1 MIDWK
6 DKIRERLTGLNL
18 DPTREAEIVEEL
30 NQHLDD
36 RYSDL
41 LSAGITPDDAFRAVL
56 AELSD
61 SRFLAEELKPIEC
74 RVNPEP
80 PVPGA
85 ARISIISDI
94 WQDLRYSWR
103 MLSKHRGF
111 TALSLVTLALGIG
124 VNTAIFSVVNP
135 VLLRPLAYPDSDQ
148 LVMIWGRLPGHG
160 LDKLGASPA
169 EFVDYREQHQVFLQ
183 IGCYSSLGFN
193 LSGIAEPE
201 RITGTYVT
209 HEVLSLLG
217 VPPAKGRLFMSEEDQ
232 PGGNHVVILSHR
244 LWQRSFS
251 SNENVL
257 GRGITLNGISHTIVG
272 IMPASFQFP
281 DVDTDIW
288 KPIGFSAEDVGVSER
303 GSHYLSVLARLRPE
317 VNLEQAQSDVAQIAS
332 RMQSVHP
339 AHYDEKSGWGADVVR
354 LHDEIVGDVELTL
367 MVLLAAVGCVLLI
380 ACANV
385 ANLLL
390 ARAITR
396 RREMALRLAL
406 GASRRRL
413 VQQLLTESLL
423 LAVAGGTL
431 GIPLAFWTN
440 EWFMSLDPAYVPR
453 LSEIGIDLDVLAFT
467 IAVSLVTGLLFG
479 LAPAWQSTNVNLNES
494 LKDGGKTTGS
504 SGIRLRGFLVA
515 SQFAI
520 TFVLLVA
527 AGLMLKSLYRLQ
539 QVEPGIDPS
548 NVLSM
553 RLNLPQS
560 KYADPQRQR
569 AFFEE
574 LISQTRLLPGVR
586 SVGAVNFLPLSG
598 TGNQRNFSIEGQP
611 DPKLNLE
618 FRMASPDYFPTLG
631 IQLSSGRLFNER
643 DRENAPRVAVVNETL
658 ARLFFSNTE
667 PIGKRIRLGNE
678 RGPFPWLTVVGV
690 TRDVKHGGLDK
701 EIRPE
706 MYVPYLQPLLP
717 NWNTQTMFLVLRAD
731 SDPSKFIPAA
741 RGVVQKLDSDQPV
754 YSVSTMEQLLNR
766 SLTPRRFNMWLLG
779 AFAVLALVLSVIGIY
794 GVMSYSVSQRINEIG
809 IRIALGA
816 RTRDVLKLVIWRGMK
831 LALIGVAIGLI
842 GAFLITR
849 TMERLL
855 FNVSTTDTLT
865 FVVISILIIVV
876 ALMAC
881 LIPSR
886 RATRVDPIVALRY
899 E

>member
-1 MIDWK
+1 
-6 DKIRERLTGLNL
+6 
-18 DPTREAEIVEEL
+18 
-30 NQHLDD
+30 
-36 RYSDL
+36 
-41 LSAGITPDDAFRAVL
+41 
-56 AELSD
+56 
-61 SRFLAEELKPIEC
+61 
-74 RVNPEP
+74 
-80 PVPGA
+80 
-85 ARISIISDI
+85 
-94 WQDLRYSWR
+94 
-103 MLSKHRGF
+103 
-111 TALSLVTLALGIG
+111 
-124 VNTAIFSVVNP
+124 
-135 VLLRPLAYPDSDQ
+135 
-148 LVMIWGRLPGHG
+148 
-160 LDKLGASPA
+160 
-169 EFVDYREQHQVFLQ
+169 
-183 IGCYSSLGFN
+183 
-193 LSGIAEPE
+193 
-201 RITGTYVT
+201 
-209 HEVLSLLG
+209 
-217 VPPAKGRLFMSEEDQ
+217 
-232 PGGNHVVILSHR
+232 
-244 LWQRSFS
+244 
-251 SNENVL
+251 
-257 GRGITLNGISHTIVG
+257 
-272 IMPASFQFP
+272 
-281 DVDTDIW
+281 
-288 KPIGFSAEDVGVSER
+288 
-303 GSHYLSVLARLRPE
+303 
-317 VNLEQAQSDVAQIAS
+317 
-332 RMQSVHP
+332 
-339 AHYDEKSGWGADVVR
+339 
-354 LHDEIVGDVELTL
+354 
-367 MVLLAAVGCVLLI
+367 
-380 ACANV
+380 
-385 ANLLL
+385 
-390 ARAITR
+390 
-396 RREMALRLAL
+396 
-406 GASRRRL
+406 
-413 VQQLLTESLL
+413 
-423 LAVAGGTL
+423 
-431 GIPLAFWTN
+431 
-440 EWFMSLDPAYVPR
+440 
-453 LSEIGIDLDVLAFT
+453 
-467 IAVSLVTGLLFG
+467 
-479 LAPAWQSTNVNLNES
+479 
-494 LKDGGKTTGS
+494 
-504 SGIRLRGFLVA
+504 
-515 SQFAI
+515 
-520 TFVLLVA
+520 
-527 AGLMLKSLYRLQ
+527 
-539 QVEPGIDPS
+539 
-548 NVLSM
+548 M

-754 YSVSTMEQLLNR
+754 YSVSTMEQLLSR
-766 SLTPRRFNMWLLG
+766 SLTPRRVNMWLLG

-816 RTRDVLKLVIWRGMK
+816 GTRDVLKLVIWRGMK